1 MTSKEKI
8 NSVKKIYIFF
18 FYLGQTWLLL
28 VRMTL
33 TQDLST
39 PVLHDLQSEKKS
51 FVKLFTNLTD
61 CGRLNI
67 EAGWGWGGGEML
79 L

>member
-1 MTSKEKI
+1 
-8 NSVKKIYIFF
+8 
-18 FYLGQTWLLL
+18 
-28 VRMTL
+28 MTL

-61 CGRLNI
+61 CGCLNI
-67 EAGWGWGGGEML
+67 EAGLGSGGGGGGGEGGNATVT
-79 L
+79 